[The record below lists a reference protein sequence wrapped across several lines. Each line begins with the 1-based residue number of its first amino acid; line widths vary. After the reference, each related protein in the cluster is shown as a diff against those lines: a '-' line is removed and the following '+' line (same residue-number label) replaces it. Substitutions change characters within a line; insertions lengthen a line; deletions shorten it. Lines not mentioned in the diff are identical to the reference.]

1 MKKLFK
7 KIFGWLKSINKK
19 TTKPSTPPSAMK
31 VFYDTALLENAREA
45 SVFDQFAKVQPMTHG
60 KEIEWRPF
68 EPLKKE
74 QDDGNSN

>member
-7 KIFGWLKSINKK
+7 KLFGWLKSINKK

-31 VFYDTALLENAREA
+31 MFYD
-45 SVFDQFAKVQPMTHG
+45 SVLAEYAQEMIEQSKKLPSMTHG
-60 KEIEWRPF
+60 KEMEWRPF